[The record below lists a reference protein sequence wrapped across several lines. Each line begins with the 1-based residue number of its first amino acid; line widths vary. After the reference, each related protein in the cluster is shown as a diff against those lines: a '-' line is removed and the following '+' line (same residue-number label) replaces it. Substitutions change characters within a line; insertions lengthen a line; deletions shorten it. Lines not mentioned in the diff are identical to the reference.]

1 MFFST
6 LLILNIKNQAEF
18 LPSYAKRWEMVKKYA
33 EMNGSWRNSLSTK
46 TGYI

>member
-18 LPSYAKRWEMVKKYA
+18 LPSYAKPWEMVKKYA
-33 EMNGSWRNSLSTK
+33 EMKGGWRNSLSTK
-46 TGYI
+46 AGYI

>member
-6 LLILNIKNQAEF
+6 LLILNIKNKAEF

-33 EMNGSWRNSLSTK
+33 EMNGS
-46 TGYI
+46 